1 MRHLEGEGRGRD
13 LPCTKHTEKGGRVYK
28 IGAQGQGKL
37 LSTPSPSF
45 PTPSPTPTPPPVKL
59 SPFLPC
65 RIPKRSGRPGPGPA
79 ARTRWIQ
86 SPLAAELII
95 REWGT
100 GSVEGGR
107 EGGRT
112 RCGRPAGGC
121 AGPHP
126 RRGLRRRAGR
136 GASAKP
142 SPGSGRFSLCSVI
155 PVRLPAIRPG
165 PNPSPAQHHPP
176 LAVIYIR
183 D

>member
-95 REWGT
+95 REWGDRI
-100 GSVEGGR
+100 SGGR
-107 EGGRT
+107 EGR
-112 RCGRPAGGC
+112 RADAVRAAG
-121 AGPHP
+121 
-126 RRGLRRRAGR
+126 RGLRGPPPPARAAAEG
-136 GASAKP
+136 GARSEREAE
-142 SPGSGRFSLCSVI
+142 PGLWEVLSLFC
-155 PVRLPAIRPG
+155 
-165 PNPSPAQHHPP
+165 NPSKIASHSPRP
-176 LAVIYIR
+176 
-183 D
+183 

>member
-1 MRHLEGEGRGRD
+1 M
-13 LPCTKHTEKGGRVYK
+13 HTTHWKGGGWVYK
-28 IGAQGQGKL
+28 TGAQGQGEP

-45 PTPSPTPTPPPVKL
+45 STPAPTPTPPLVKL

-65 RIPKRSGRPGPGPA
+65 RIPKRSGRPGPGPV

-86 SPLAAELII
+86 SPLVAELII
-95 REWGT
+95 REWG
-100 GSVEGGR
+100 GQDQRREGGKEGGR
-107 EGGRT
+107 GAGGRPGAA
-112 RCGRPAGGC
+112 R
-121 AGPHP
+121 GPHP